1 MFASAISANTGV
13 HTRQPPMSNALRSHL
28 PVPPDKTLLASLP
41 ASAQNGS
48 PAPRPEEQPRMK
60 VLEEHGMHDIKN
72 ENWNA
77 YGQFTYISSSKP
89 SFPALYTN
97 LNGRNE
103 DDFASE
109 VGLPRGR

>member
-1 MFASAISANTGV
+1 MSLYAEEALQSGGVRNQIVLDGSVFAVTFA
-13 HTRQPPMSNALRSHL
+13 RPPGQDAAR
-28 PVPPDKTLLASLP
+28 VLACEC
-41 ASAQNGS
+41 
-48 PAPRPEEQPRMK
+48 PERFSRAATF
-60 VLEEHGMHDIKN
+60 KN